1 MANESISV
9 YRNRIES
16 IAVEYIESLPD
27 PRDISKTMVF
37 QGLLDNIYIRVFKP
51 DRRTREYKA
60 NSYNGLYTSIL
71 DYSDINVL
79 YDLWVVYKAL
89 CSKCNIVP
97 SLHGYCSMIG
107 LSAATANDWKNG
119 RTRNNIYNSNGVKI
133 TSKHS
138 DFIKYITA
146 ETEGFT
152 RAKVANE
159 NSIGNMFILKAAYGW
174 REAAPIS
181 SEELLTARQSQSAE
195 QIAERHATAFIPD
208 KADIIAELEE

>member
-16 IAVEYIESLPD
+16 IAVEYIESLPN

-51 DRRTREYKA
+51 DRRSKEYKDA
-60 NSYNGLYTSIL
+60 EYQNVLQTSIL
-71 DYSDINVL
+71 DYSNVNLL
-79 YDLWVVYKAL
+79 YDLWVIYKAL

-97 SLHGYCSMIG
+97 SVHSYCSMIG
-107 LSAATANDWKNG
+107 INSATLNRWKNKD
-119 RTRNNIYNSNGVKI
+119 YSNRDGIKI
-133 TSKHS
+133 TQKHN
-138 DFIKYITA
+138 DFVKYITG

-159 NSIGNMFILKAAYGW
+159 NSVGNMFILKAAYGW

>member
-9 YRNRIES
+9 YRNKIES
-16 IAVEYIESLPD
+16 IAMEYIESLPD
-27 PRDISKTMVF
+27 QSMIQKSMVF

-51 DRRTREYKA
+51 DKRTREYKE
-60 NSYNGLYTSIL
+60 NKYNTLQTSIL
-71 DYSDINVL
+71 DYSDINIL
-79 YDLWVVYKAL
+79 YKAL

-97 SLHGYCSMIG
+97 SVHGYCSMIG
-107 LSAATANDWKNG
+107 LSFSVANDWKNG
-119 RTRNNIYNSNGVKI
+119 RIKNNYSEDGKKI
-133 TSKHS
+133 TSSHS
-138 DFIKYITA
+138 DFIKYITS

-195 QIAERHATAFIPD
+195 QIAERHANAILPE

>member
-51 DRRTREYKA
+51 DRRSKEYKDA
-60 NSYNGLYTSIL
+60 EYQNVLQTSIL
-71 DYSDINVL
+71 DYSNVNLL
-79 YDLWVVYKAL
+79 YDLWVIYKAL

-97 SLHGYCSMIG
+97 SVHSYCSMIG
-107 LSAATANDWKNG
+107 INSATLNRWKNKD
-119 RTRNNIYNSNGVKI
+119 YSNRDGIKI
-133 TSKHS
+133 TQKHN
-138 DFIKYITA
+138 DFVKYITG

-159 NSIGNMFILKAAYGW
+159 NSVGNMFILKAAYGW

-195 QIAERHATAFIPD
+195 QIAERHAAAFIPD